1 MTAGIG
7 ASAIVRERSAMIDIL
22 ACAFLVF
29 GLLGML
35 KEWHIDATVYGDD
48 LAYDRPSYGIPGSQE
63 DGQTRQAHRRERE
76 RHRRAAESRWHR

>member
-1 MTAGIG
+1 
-7 ASAIVRERSAMIDIL
+7 MIDIL

-35 KEWHIDATVYGDD
+35 KERHIDATVYGDD

-63 DGQTRQAHRRERE
+63 DGQTRQAHRPTVSLGVTSAVASSCGYYRGHIEQ
-76 RHRRAAESRWHR
+76 HAAQ